1 MHIKNSIVANFGN
14 FELDTSAVELHSLSG
29 EDIKLPYTGVLPQ
42 QMSLATNAY
51 IYFNVQVTQDVN
63 VVLVVNLK
71 TGKQMK
77 RPLRISDEELI
88 SLLDEFFKQPSQSTG
103 LSPYYLGL
111 WWAHYIDWKKV
122 VTGPD
127 RLLGVIST
135 FSINDKSYLKKHI
148 MDDIPAE

>member
-42 QMSLATNAY
+42 QMSLATSAY

-71 TGKQMK
+71 TRKQMK
-77 RPLRISDEELI
+77 RPLRMSDEELI

-103 LSPYYLGL
+103 LSSYYLGL
-111 WWAHYIDWKKV
+111 WWAHYID
-122 VTGPD
+122 
-127 RLLGVIST
+127 
-135 FSINDKSYLKKHI
+135 
-148 MDDIPAE
+148 

>member
-14 FELDTSAVELHSLSG
+14 FELDTNAVELHSLSG

-71 TGKQMK
+71 TGRQMK
-77 RPLRISDEELI
+77 RPLRMSDEELI

-111 WWAHYIDWKKV
+111 WWAHYIDWKKI

-148 MDDIPAE
+148 MDDITAE

>member
-77 RPLRISDEELI
+77 RPLRMSDEELI

-111 WWAHYIDWKKV
+111 WWAHYIDWKKI

-127 RLLGVIST
+127 RLLRVIST
-135 FSINDKSYLKKHI
+135 FSINDKNYLKERI
-148 MDDIPAE
+148 MDNIPAE

>member
-42 QMSLATNAY
+42 QMSLATSAY

-77 RPLRISDEELI
+77 RPLRMSDEELT

-111 WWAHYIDWKKV
+111 WWAHYIDWKKI

-127 RLLGVIST
+127 RLLNVIST
-135 FSINDKSYLKKHI
+135 FSINDKNYLKKHI
-148 MDDIPAE
+148 IGDISIE

>member
-42 QMSLATNAY
+42 QMSLATSAY

-77 RPLRISDEELI
+77 RPLRMSDEELI
-88 SLLDEFFKQPSQSTG
+88 SLLDEFFKQPGQSTG
-103 LSPYYLGL
+103 LSSYYLGL
-111 WWAHYIDWKKV
+111 WWAHYIDWKKI
-122 VTGPD
+122 VTEPD
-127 RLLGVIST
+127 RLLNVVST
-135 FSINDKSYLKKHI
+135 FSINDKNYLKKHI
-148 MDDIPAE
+148 MDDISIE